1 MEDNGKEKEEIFNIN
16 NDQLS
21 TPSMRQ
27 LNKKI
32 DLKKIIIGVTGL
44 LALIII
50 IIIIILAISGG
61 KNDDPENESQN
72 DELRKIGQINC
83 IYDIEY
89 NTQKTTL
96 LSEYFNHNQDI
107 SIYVDGTK
115 IKLSKEYLFNKT
127 GIHQV
132 KILIFA
138 PLNMDYMFK
147 NVTQVL
153 SVEMYSNKTAK
164 ITSMIGAFED
174 AKNLINYRVEG
185 LILVQSQV

>member
-16 NDQLS
+16 TDQLS

-61 KNDDPENESQN
+61 KNDDPENESKN

-89 NTQKTTL
+89 NTQKTIL

>member
-16 NDQLS
+16 TDQLS

-61 KNDDPENESQN
+61 KNDDPENESKN